1 MNYVYQDKSTMN
13 PGVTVLMI
21 YNKDGLNN
29 KINKN
34 IISRIGHLSVPPV
47 FYESCSYKNNYSNLP
62 VIDKVNPELLY
73 KDKEKDNVDII
84 DNDIFDNLINRSSK
98 HLPTE
103 RKTRKNTRPILKIKT
118 SNGSSNKSGR
128 KNKSKKQLKQLK
140 QSKKRNNKKQTKK
153 AKVVR
158 SK

>member
-73 KDKEKDNVDII
+73 KEKDNADII

-118 SNGSSNKSGR
+118 ISGS
-128 KNKSKKQLKQLK
+128 KNKSKKQIKK
-140 QSKKRNNKKQTKK
+140 SKKRNNKKQTKK

>member
-62 VIDKVNPELLY
+62 VIEKVNPELLY
-73 KDKEKDNVDII
+73 KEKDNVDII

-118 SNGSSNKSGR
+118 SSGS
-128 KNKSKKQLKQLK
+128 KNKSKKQLKK
-140 QSKKRNNKKQTKK
+140 SKRQTKK
-153 AKVVR
+153 VVR
-158 SK
+158 RK

>member
-47 FYESCSYKNNYSNLP
+47 FYESCSYKNNYSNIP
-62 VIDKVNPELLY
+62 TIEKVNPELI
-73 KDKEKDNVDII
+73 DKENDNYDII

-118 SNGSSNKSGR
+118 SSGS
-128 KNKSKKQLKQLK
+128 KNKSKKQIKK
-140 QSKKRNNKKQTKK
+140 SKKRNNKKQTKK
-153 AKVVR
+153 SKVVR

>member
-73 KDKEKDNVDII
+73 KEKDNADII

-118 SNGSSNKSGR
+118 SNGSSNKSGS
-128 KNKSKKQLKQLK
+128 KNKSKKQIKK
-140 QSKKRNNKKQTKK
+140 SKKRNNKKQTKK

>member
-62 VIDKVNPELLY
+62 IIEKVNPELLY
-73 KDKEKDNVDII
+73 KENGEHDDII

-98 HLPTE
+98 HLPSE
-103 RKTRKNTRPILKIKT
+103 RKTKKNTRPILKIKT
-118 SNGSSNKSGR
+118 SRGS
-128 KNKSKKQLKQLK
+128 KNKSKKQLKQ
-140 QSKKRNNKKQTKK
+140 SKSKRQTKK
-153 AKVVR
+153 VVR
-158 SK
+158 RK

>member
-62 VIDKVNPELLY
+62 IIEKVNPELLY
-73 KDKEKDNVDII
+73 KENGDHDDII

-98 HLPTE
+98 HLPSE
-103 RKTRKNTRPILKIKT
+103 RKTRKNTRPIFKIKT
-118 SNGSSNKSGR
+118 SRGS
-128 KNKSKKQLKQLK
+128 KNKSKKQLKQ
-140 QSKKRNNKKQTKK
+140 SKSKRQTKK
-153 AKVVR
+153 VVR
-158 SK
+158 RK

>member
-1 MNYVYQDKSTMN
+1 M
-13 PGVTVLMI
+13 
-21 YNKDGLNN
+21 
-29 KINKN
+29 
-34 IISRIGHLSVPPV
+34 
-47 FYESCSYKNNYSNLP
+47 
-62 VIDKVNPELLY
+62 LY
-73 KDKEKDNVDII
+73 KEKDNADII

-118 SNGSSNKSGR
+118 ISGS
-128 KNKSKKQLKQLK
+128 KNKSKKQIKK
-140 QSKKRNNKKQTKK
+140 SKKRNNKKQTKK

>member
-62 VIDKVNPELLY
+62 IIEKVNPELLY
-73 KDKEKDNVDII
+73 KEKEKDNVDII

-103 RKTRKNTRPILKIKT
+103 RKTRKNTRPIFKIKT
-118 SNGSSNKSGR
+118 SSGTSNKSGR
-128 KNKSKKQLKQLK
+128 KNKSKKQLKQ
-140 QSKKRNNKKQTKK
+140 SKSKRQTKK
-153 AKVVR
+153 AVR
-158 SK
+158 RK

>member
-62 VIDKVNPELLY
+62 VIEKVNPELLY
-73 KDKEKDNVDII
+73 KENDDHDDII

-118 SNGSSNKSGR
+118 SSGTSNKSGR
-128 KNKSKKQLKQLK
+128 KNKSKKQLKQ
-140 QSKKRNNKKQTKK
+140 SKSKRQTKK
-153 AKVVR
+153 AVR
-158 SK
+158 RK

>member
-62 VIDKVNPELLY
+62 IIEKVNPELLY
-73 KDKEKDNVDII
+73 KENSEHDDII

-118 SNGSSNKSGR
+118 SSGSSNKSR
-128 KNKSKKQLKQLK
+128 SKNKSKKQLKQ
-140 QSKKRNNKKQTKK
+140 SKSKRQTKK
-153 AKVVR
+153 VVR
-158 SK
+158 RK

>member
-73 KDKEKDNVDII
+73 KEKDNADII

-118 SNGSSNKSGR
+118 SNGSSNKSGS
-128 KNKSKKQLKQLK
+128 KNKSKKQIKK
-140 QSKKRNNKKQTKK
+140 SKKRNNKKQTKK
-153 AKVVR
+153 SKVVR

>member
-62 VIDKVNPELLY
+62 VIEKVNPELLY
-73 KDKEKDNVDII
+73 KENDDHDDII

-118 SNGSSNKSGR
+118 SSGTSNKSGR
-128 KNKSKKQLKQLK
+128 KNKSKKQLKQ
-140 QSKKRNNKKQTKK
+140 SKSKRQTKK
-153 AKVVR
+153 VVR
-158 SK
+158 RK

>member
-62 VIDKVNPELLY
+62 IIEKVNPELLY
-73 KDKEKDNVDII
+73 KENGEHDDII

-98 HLPTE
+98 HLPSE

-118 SNGSSNKSGR
+118 SSGSSNKSR
-128 KNKSKKQLKQLK
+128 SKNKSKKQLKQ
-140 QSKKRNNKKQTKK
+140 SKSKRQTKK
-153 AKVVR
+153 VVR
-158 SK
+158 RK

>member
-62 VIDKVNPELLY
+62 VIEKVNPELLY
-73 KDKEKDNVDII
+73 KENDVHDDII

-118 SNGSSNKSGR
+118 SSRSSNKSGS
-128 KNKSKKQLKQLK
+128 KNKSKKQVK
-140 QSKKRNNKKQTKK
+140 QSKKSKRQTKK
-153 AKVVR
+153 IVR
-158 SK
+158 RK

>member
-62 VIDKVNPELLY
+62 VIEKVNPELLY
-73 KDKEKDNVDII
+73 KEKDNVDII

-118 SNGSSNKSGR
+118 SSGTSNKSGS
-128 KNKSKKQLKQLK
+128 KNKSKKQLKQ
-140 QSKKRNNKKQTKK
+140 SKKSKRQTKK
-153 AKVVR
+153 VVR
-158 SK
+158 RK

>member
-73 KDKEKDNVDII
+73 KEKDNADII

-118 SNGSSNKSGR
+118 SNGS
-128 KNKSKKQLKQLK
+128 KNKSKKQIKK
-140 QSKKRNNKKQTKK
+140 SKKRNNKKQTKK